1 MEEDSPHTNLP
12 TKTLDLDADLQK
24 KHQAMLERLSNCH
37 QARLDTSLARRS
49 DSANSSESTSSFL
62 SRFSA
67 SKQSIDSQ
75 LANSRLI
82 ATSDPSR
89 LRSHFANISSS
100 ISDLEKLVAENSYFL
115 PSYEVRS
122 SLKTISDL
130 KQNLEILNSELIPKK
145 KFSFKNKAT
154 AKKELSKEPERIK
167 PDTVSVFNFKLPN
180 SPGFRNKI
188 NETLVKKLRGTEIGE
203 FTLSDL
209 ESCEVRLIGCCNA
222 VFVNRLKNCKVYM
235 GPVIGS
241 ILIEEVESC
250 VFVLA
255 SHQIRIHLAKSCD
268 FYLRVRSRPIIED
281 SNVVRFAPY
290 CLDYEG
296 IEMDL
301 EKAGL
306 SEETGNWGSV
316 DDFKWLR
323 AVQSPNWCVLPENER
338 VGKVRTEDIGSKS
351 EVSRA
356 VPGL

>member
-1 MEEDSPHTNLP
+1 M
-12 TKTLDLDADLQK
+12 
-24 KHQAMLERLSNCH
+24 
-37 QARLDTSLARRS
+37 
-49 DSANSSESTSSFL
+49 
-62 SRFSA
+62 
-67 SKQSIDSQ
+67 
-75 LANSRLI
+75 
-82 ATSDPSR
+82 
-89 LRSHFANISSS
+89 
-100 ISDLEKLVAENSYFL
+100 
-115 PSYEVRS
+115 
-122 SLKTISDL
+122 
-130 KQNLEILNSELIPKK
+130 
-145 KFSFKNKAT
+145 
-154 AKKELSKEPERIK
+154 
-167 PDTVSVFNFKLPN
+167 
-180 SPGFRNKI
+180 
-188 NETLVKKLRGTEIGE
+188 KKLRGTEIGE

-241 ILIEEVESC
+241 ILIEEVEGC

-306 SEETGNWGSV
+306 SEETGNWGNV